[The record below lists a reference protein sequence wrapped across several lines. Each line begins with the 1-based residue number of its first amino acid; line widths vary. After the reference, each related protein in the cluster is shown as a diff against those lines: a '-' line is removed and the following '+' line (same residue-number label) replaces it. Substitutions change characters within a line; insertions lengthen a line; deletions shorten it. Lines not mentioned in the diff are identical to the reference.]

1 MKTHGGPTG
10 AAERLLVIGAGM
22 ASVRLCEELAARAPN
37 RFALTI
43 VGAEP
48 RAGYNRVLL
57 SALLAGDVDEADIA
71 LRDED
76 WYRRHNFR
84 LTTGRRVEAL
94 DLSRRIAKLCDA
106 SEIAFDRVVF
116 ATGSTAARPPVPGMN
131 LPGVTTFRDLADLP
145 ALREAAGRK
154 RRVAVV
160 GGGLL
165 GIEAAC
171 ALARRGAAVTLVHV
185 MDRLMERQLDARSAS
200 FLKRAVERK
209 GVRVRLN
216 AQTVRVAGE
225 TCAEA
230 LVLAGGARLAAD
242 LVVAAVGVRPNVAL
256 ARSAGLDVG
265 RGILVNDE
273 MTASAPFAHAIGEC
287 AEHRGAV
294 YGLVEPAYEQARAL
308 ARRLAG
314 DAGARYEGAAIATNL
329 KVSGIPVFS
338 AGEIGGGPDA
348 QTMTFE
354 DRALGV
360 CKTLTLRGDRLVGAA
375 LVGEADDALWYRDL
389 IRQGTNVAPFRA
401 NLIFGPAFCGRDDE
415 PTVRE
420 AA

>member
-1 MKTHGGPTG
+1 M
-10 AAERLLVIGAGM
+10 IGAGM
-22 ASVRLCEELAARAPN
+22 ASVKLCEELAARAPG
-37 RFALTI
+37 RFALAI

-76 WYRRHNFR
+76 WYRMHGFR

-94 DLSRRIAKLCDA
+94 DLSRRVATLCDA
-106 SEIAFDRVVF
+106 AEIAFDRVVF
-116 ATGSTAARPPVPGMN
+116 ATGSTAMRPPIPGMD
-131 LPGVTTFRDLADLP
+131 LLGVTTFRDLADLP
-145 ALREAAGRK
+145 ALREAARER
-154 RRVAVV
+154 RRVVVV

-171 ALARRGAAVTLVHV
+171 ALAKGGAAVTLVHGT
-185 MDRLMERQLDARSAS
+185 DRLMERQLDARSAS

-216 AQTVRVAGE
+216 VQTVRVAGE
-225 TCAEA
+225 ARAEA
-230 LVLAGGARLAAD
+230 LVFADGARLAAD
-242 LVVAAVGVRPNVAL
+242 LVVVAVGVRPNVAL
-256 ARSAGLDVG
+256 ARSAGLAVG
-265 RGILVNDE
+265 RGILVDDE
-273 MTASAPFAHAIGEC
+273 MTAGAPFAHAIGEC

-294 YGLVEPAYEQARAL
+294 YGLVEPAYDQARVL

-314 DAGARYEGAAIATNL
+314 EAGARYEGAALTTNL

-338 AGEIGGGPDA
+338 AGEMAGEPGA
-348 QTMTFE
+348 QSMTFE

-389 IRQGTNVAPFRA
+389 IRQGTNVARFRA
-401 NLIFGPAFCGRDDE
+401 NLIFGPAFCGPDDE
-415 PTVRE
+415 PTVKE